1 LAEPARRL
9 LAKHSTKTLF
19 KDVKTIAIIGG
30 GVSGA
35 LVATHLLKQ
44 AATPLRIVII
54 ERTPPIGRGVAYGTD
69 CPDHLLNVPA
79 VRMGA
84 FSDEPDHFYKWVAA
98 RVGRSTFPKTV
109 ATTDFL
115 PRSLYGQYIYSVL
128 MDARLTA
135 AKGVVLETV
144 VGEAVDIEE
153 KPDGALVL
161 LKDGRSIEAARVV
174 LALGN
179 LPGEYP
185 IRKSSQFFHG
195 RRYVHVPWTD
205 GALEGINPADEILIV
220 GAGLTAAD
228 IITQLS
234 HRGHS
239 GNIHALS
246 RRGLKPQV
254 QRLASPYRDFLA
266 NQSLPPTVGQTLR
279 LVRNEVR
286 LASSNGHDW
295 QSVIDAL
302 RPHTA
307 TLWQNWP
314 LPERARFLRH
324 LRPFWE
330 AHRHRF
336 AAQTGAQLE
345 ALQATGQLQFYAG
358 RLQSLSETA
367 TGAEATFRHRGTDKL
382 TTLQVAKVI
391 NCTGPRSDY
400 SKYQHPLFINLLARG
415 LIDHDPL
422 ALGLNGN
429 AEGDLF
435 RYRGKPSGW
444 LLALGAPL
452 KGVLWEC
459 TAVAEIR
466 IQARALSAKLIASLS
481 GRVESAQSASPTPG
495 SLSSFAGVSTPS
507 QTKPTDMLLRPR
519 AFFAAQ

>member
-1 LAEPARRL
+1 M
-9 LAKHSTKTLF
+9 
-19 KDVKTIAIIGG
+19 DVKTIVIIGG

-35 LVATHLLKQ
+35 LVATHLLRQ
-44 AATPLRIVII
+44 ADTPLRIVIV

-79 VRMGA
+79 DRMGA
-84 FSDEPDHFYKWVAA
+84 FPDEPDHFYKWVAA
-98 RVGRSTFPKTV
+98 RVGRSTFPKAV
-109 ATTDFL
+109 APTDFL
-115 PRSLYGQYIYSVL
+115 PRTLYGQYIYSVL
-128 MDARLTA
+128 MEARRTA
-135 AKGVVLETV
+135 AKDVVLDTV
-144 VGEAVDIEE
+144 AGEAIDIEE
-153 KPDGALVL
+153 KPECARVQLT
-161 LKDGRSIEAARVV
+161 DGRSIEAARVV

-205 GALEGINPADEILIV
+205 GALDGISPTDAILIV

-228 IITQLS
+228 IITQLT
-234 HRGHS
+234 HQGHT
-239 GNIHALS
+239 GTIHALS
-246 RRGLKPQV
+246 RRGLMPQV
-254 QRLASPYRDFLA
+254 QRLTPPYRDYLA
-266 NQSLPPTVGQTLR
+266 NQPLPLTVSPMLR
-279 LVRNEVR
+279 LVRGEVR
-286 LASSNGHDW
+286 TAAANGHDW
-295 QSVIDAL
+295 QSVLDVL
-302 RPHTA
+302 RPYTA
-307 TLWQNWP
+307 TIWRSWP
-314 LPERARFLRH
+314 LEERARFLRH

-330 AHRHRF
+330 THRHRF

-345 ALQATGQLQFYAG
+345 TIQANGQLKFYAG
-358 RLQSLSETA
+358 RLQSLTETA
-367 TGAEATFRHRGTDKL
+367 AGAEAIFRHRGTNKL
-382 TTLQVAKVI
+382 TTLNVAKVI

-444 LLALGAPL
+444 LFALGAPL

-466 IQARALSAKLIASLS
+466 VQARALSAKLIASLV
-481 GRVESAQSASPTPG
+481 GQIDPALSATSALR
-495 SLSSFAGVSTPS
+495 SLPFAGVPSSKPSDLLWHPST
-507 QTKPTDMLLRPR
+507 L
-519 AFFAAQ
+519 FAAQ

>member
-1 LAEPARRL
+1 M
-9 LAKHSTKTLF
+9 
-19 KDVKTIAIIGG
+19 DVKTIVIIGG

-35 LVATHLLKQ
+35 LVATNLLKQ
-44 AATPLRIVII
+44 AATPLRIVIV

-79 VRMGA
+79 ARMGA
-84 FSDEPDHFYKWVAA
+84 FPDEPDHFYKWVAA

-109 ATTDFL
+109 ASTDFL
-115 PRSLYGQYIYSVL
+115 PRALFGQYIYSVL
-128 MDARLTA
+128 QEARLAA
-135 AKGVVLETV
+135 AKNVLLETA

-153 KPDGALVL
+153 KPEGALVL
-161 LKDGRSIEAARVV
+161 LKDGRSIEATRVV

-205 GALEGINPADEILIV
+205 DALEGINPTDAILVV

-234 HRGHS
+234 HRGHT
-239 GNIHALS
+239 GTIHALS

-254 QRLASPYRDFLA
+254 QRLAPPYRDFLA
-266 NQSLPPTVGQTLR
+266 NQPLPPTVSRMLH

-286 LASSNGHDW
+286 AAVKNGHDW
-295 QSVIDAL
+295 QSVVDAL
-302 RPHTA
+302 RPYTA
-307 TLWQNWP
+307 TIWQSWP
-314 LPERARFLRH
+314 LQERARFLRH

-345 ALQATGQLQFYAG
+345 ALQMSGQLKFYAG
-358 RLQSLSETA
+358 RLQSLTETA
-367 TGAEATFRHRGTDKL
+367 TGAEAIFRHRGTDKL
-382 TTLQVAKVI
+382 TTLNVAKVI

-444 LLALGAPL
+444 LFALGAPL

-459 TAVAEIR
+459 TAVGEIR
-466 IQARALSAKLIASLS
+466 TQARALSAKLLSSLAERIEFARSSVSFPGSSVTS
-481 GRVESAQSASPTPG
+481 GSPYTAHISPT
-495 SLSSFAGVSTPS
+495 AGTWN
-507 QTKPTDMLLRPR
+507 LRSH
-519 AFFAAQ
+519 FAAS

>member
-1 LAEPARRL
+1 
-9 LAKHSTKTLF
+9 
-19 KDVKTIAIIGG
+19 
-30 GVSGA
+30 VSGA
-35 LVATHLLKQ
+35 LVATNLLKQ
-44 AATPLRIVII
+44 AATPLRIVIV
-54 ERTPPIGRGVAYGTD
+54 ERTPPVGRGVAYGTD

-79 VRMGA
+79 ARMGA
-84 FSDEPDHFYKWVAA
+84 FPDEPDHFYKWVAA

-109 ATTDFL
+109 ASMDFL
-115 PRSLYGQYIYSVL
+115 PRALYGQYIYSVL
-128 MDARLTA
+128 MEARRMA
-135 AKGVVLETV
+135 AKNVVLDTV
-144 VGEAVDIEE
+144 VGEAIDIEE
-153 KPDGALVL
+153 RPEGALVL
-161 LKDGRSIEAARVV
+161 LKDGRSIEATRVV

-185 IRKSSQFFHG
+185 IRKSSLFFHG
-195 RRYVHVPWTD
+195 RRYVHVPWTED
-205 GALEGINPADEILIV
+205 ALEGINPTDAILIV

-234 HRGHS
+234 HRGHT
-239 GNIHALS
+239 GTIHALS

-254 QRLASPYRDFLA
+254 QRLTPPYRDYLA
-266 NQSLPPTVGQTLR
+266 NQPFPPTVSRMLR
-279 LVRNEVR
+279 LVRAEVR
-286 LASSNGHDW
+286 VAAANGQDW
-295 QSVIDAL
+295 QNVIDAL
-302 RPHTA
+302 RPYTA
-307 TLWQNWP
+307 SIWQSWP
-314 LPERARFLRH
+314 LQERARFLRH

-345 ALQATGQLQFYAG
+345 ALNTSGQLKFYAG
-358 RLQSLSETA
+358 RLQSLTET
-367 TGAEATFRHRGTDKL
+367 TVGAEAIFRHRGTDRL
-382 TTLQVAKVI
+382 TTLNVAKVI

-444 LLALGAPL
+444 LFALGAPL

-466 IQARALSAKLIASLS
+466 IQARALSAKL
-481 GRVESAQSASPTPG
+481 
-495 SLSSFAGVSTPS
+495 LSSIAEQIEFARSPVSISGSSLTSGSPFKANTS
-507 QTKPTDMLLRPR
+507 PAAGTWNLRSH
-519 AFFAAQ
+519 FAAS

>member
-1 LAEPARRL
+1 M
-9 LAKHSTKTLF
+9 
-19 KDVKTIAIIGG
+19 DVKTIVVIGG

-35 LVATHLLKQ
+35 LVATNLLNQ
-44 AATPLRIVII
+44 AATPLRIVIV

-79 VRMGA
+79 ARMGA
-84 FSDEPDHFYKWVAA
+84 FPDEPDHFYKWVAG
-98 RVGRSTFPKTV
+98 RVGRSTFPQTV
-109 ATTDFL
+109 ASTDFL
-115 PRSLYGQYIYSVL
+115 PRTLYGQYIYSVL
-128 MDARLTA
+128 MEARRMA
-135 AKGVVLETV
+135 AKDVVLDTV
-144 VGEAVDIEE
+144 VGEAIDIEE
-153 KPDGALVL
+153 KPEGALVL

-205 GALEGINPADEILIV
+205 DALEGINPTDALLIV

-228 IITQLS
+228 IITQLC
-234 HRGHS
+234 HRGHT
-239 GNIHALS
+239 GTIHALS

-254 QRLASPYRDFLA
+254 QRLAPPYRDFVA
-266 NQSLPPTVGQTLR
+266 NQPLPPTVSRMLR
-279 LVRNEVR
+279 LVRSEVR
-286 LASSNGHDW
+286 TAVNNGHDW
-295 QSVIDAL
+295 QSVVDAL
-302 RPHTA
+302 RPYT
-307 TLWQNWP
+307 TSIWQSWP
-314 LPERARFLRH
+314 LQERARFLRH

-336 AAQTGAQLE
+336 AAQTGGQLE
-345 ALQATGQLQFYAG
+345 ALHTSGQLKFYAG
-358 RLQSLSETA
+358 RLQSLTETA
-367 TGAEATFRHRGTDKL
+367 TGAEAIFRHRGTDKL
-382 TTLQVAKVI
+382 TTLNVAKVI

-444 LLALGAPL
+444 LFGLGAPL

-466 IQARALSAKLIASLS
+466 VQARALAAKLLLTP
-481 GRVESAQSASPTPG
+481 EDPTDSASKRSPSP
-495 SLSSFAGVSTPS
+495 STI
-507 QTKPTDMLLRPR
+507 D
-519 AFFAAQ
+519 A